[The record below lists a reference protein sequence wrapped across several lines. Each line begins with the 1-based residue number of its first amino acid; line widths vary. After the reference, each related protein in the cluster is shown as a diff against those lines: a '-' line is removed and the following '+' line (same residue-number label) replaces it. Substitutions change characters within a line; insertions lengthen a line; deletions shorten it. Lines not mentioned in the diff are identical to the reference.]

1 MGVFKRLAMVGEDC
15 NHNLAGW
22 IPSSMANG
30 IINGMTLKMDGAG
43 RVVLPKMVRE
53 RLGLSG
59 GSDLE
64 MEVTAE
70 GVFLRLSHAVPTMI
84 QKDGL
89 WVHTASVPREFDA
102 VRAVEEDREER
113 IRSLAGL

>member
-1 MGVFKRLAMVGEDC
+1 
-15 NHNLAGW
+15 
-22 IPSSMANG
+22 MANG
-30 IINGMTLKMDGAG
+30 IINGMTVKIDGAG

-64 MEVTAE
+64 MEVTPE
-70 GVFLRLSHAVPTMI
+70 GVFLRPTQLMPTMI
-84 QKDGL
+84 QEDGL
-89 WVHTASVPREFDA
+89 WVHMASVPREFDA
-102 VRAVEEDREER
+102 VGAIEEAREER